1 MVDGGMTISPI
12 PLVTPKGGI
21 SWVPSSR
28 QVPCWTYHR
37 RLAAQRA
44 LYPKVPRMLQLGWE
58 LARKCLGTES
68 WWDVPAKPFHFM
80 AFARYF
86 YIINSVA
93 MITVYWIVIAVS
105 LQNLKSQNLQFPY
118 GRHWETWLLF
128 FQDPHVA
135 PPCFTDEAASS
146 MFSTVISW

>member
-1 MVDGGMTISPI
+1 MTISPI

-86 YIINSVA
+86 YIINYVA

-105 LQNLKSQNLQFPY
+105 LQNLKSQNPTVSLWQILRNMAFVFSGSPCCPPMFH
-118 GRHWETWLLF
+118 RRSRVF
-128 FQDPHVA
+128 HV
-135 PPCFTDEAASS
+135 FYSNF
-146 MFSTVISW
+146 MVIS